1 MSADTSKQTAQL
13 NSQNQLQQQQQ
24 ASQNALLQQNNAALS
39 PYLTGN
45 QGFTPQQM
53 AALNS
58 QALDQNALRFNQ
70 GTQQANAQLAARGEG
85 LGNTPGSGIAA
96 TGYGNLQ
103 AAKAGDLAD
112 ALRTVTLNDAQQGLA
127 NKFNAASVLSGNAQT
142 YAGNVG
148 TYGSGASNAL
158 GQLTQAQGQSFGN
171 NFAKGLGGALGG
183 AAAGGVGGFVNSG
196 VGNLGTAVSKIGSGN
211 WGWVWILVG
220 ILAISRGV

>member
-1 MSADTSKQTAQL
+1 MSQSTTDQKAQL

-24 ASQNALLQQNNAALS
+24 ASQDALLKQNNTALS

-53 AALNS
+53 SALNS

-85 LGNTPGSGIAA
+85 LGNTPGSGVAA

-112 ALRTVTLNDAQQGLA
+112 SLRTVTLNNAQQGLA
-127 NKFNAASVLSGNAQT
+127 NQFNAASVLSGNAQT

-148 TYGSGASNAL
+148 TYGQGANGALNAL
-158 GQLTQAQGQSFGN
+158 TSAQANTWQSQLGKAAGQAAGM
-171 NFAKGLGGALGG
+171 ALGG
-183 AAAGGVGGFVNSG
+183 FTGGAANAAIGG
-196 VGNLGTAVSKIGSGN
+196 LGTAVSKMGSGN
-211 WGWVWILVG
+211 FGW
-220 ILAISRGV
+220 

>member
-1 MSADTSKQTAQL
+1 MSQSTSDQKSQLDT
-13 NSQNQLQQQQQ
+13 QNQLQSQQQ
-24 ASQNALLQQNNAALS
+24 AAQNQLLQQNNTALS

-45 QGFTPQQM
+45 QGFTDAQK

-58 QALDQNALRFNQ
+58 QALDQNALRYNQ
-70 GTQQANAQLAARGEG
+70 ATQQTNQQLAARGEG
-85 LGNTPGSGIAA
+85 QGNTPGSGVAA

-112 ALRTVTLNDAQQGLA
+112 SLRTVTLNDAQQGLA

-158 GQLTQAQGQSFGN
+158 NNLTQAQANTWQSQLGK
-171 NFAKGLGGALGG
+171 AAGSAVGSAVGGAVGG
-183 AAAGGVGGFVNSG
+183 AANSAI
-196 VGNLGTAVSKIGSGN
+196 GNLGTAVSKMGSGN
-211 WGWVWILVG
+211 WGW
-220 ILAISRGV
+220 

>member
-1 MSADTSKQTAQL
+1 MSQDTSSQKSQL
-13 NSQNQLQQQQQ
+13 NSQNQLQAQQQ
-24 ASQNALLQQNNAALS
+24 AAQNQLLQQNNTALS

-45 QGFTPQQM
+45 QGFTPEQM

-58 QALDQNALRFNQ
+58 QALDQNALRYNQ

-85 LGNTPGSGIAA
+85 LGNTPGSGVAA

-112 ALRTVTLNDAQQGLA
+112 ALRTVTLNNAQQGLT
-127 NKFNAASVLSGNAQT
+127 NKFNAASILSGNAQT

-158 GQLTQAQGQSFGN
+158 SNLTQAQGNSFSSKFGQ
-171 NFAKGLGGALGG
+171 GLGSGLGSAVSKG
-183 AAAGGVGGFVNSG
+183 IAGTVGGF
-196 VGNLGTAVSKIGSGN
+196 
-211 WGWVWILVG
+211 
-220 ILAISRGV
+220 

>member
-1 MSADTSKQTAQL
+1 MSQSQDSQKTQL
-13 NSQNQLQQQQQ
+13 NTQNQLQAQQQ
-24 ASQNALLQQNNAALS
+24 AAQNQLLQQNNTALS

-45 QGFTPQQM
+45 QGFTPEQM

-70 GTQQANAQLAARGEG
+70 GTQQANSQLAARGEG
-85 LGNTPGSGIAA
+85 LGNTPGSGVAA

-103 AAKAGDLAD
+103 AAKSGDLAD
-112 ALRTVTLNDAQQGLA
+112 ALRTVTLNNAQQGLA

-158 GQLTQAQGQSFGN
+158 NALTQAQGNGFQAQFGKAFGAGLGSGAAGLATVGAGG
-171 NFAKGLGGALGG
+171 FAGGALSGTG
-183 AAAGGVGGFVNSG
+183 AMSGAGSALTGF
-196 VGNLGTAVSKIGSGN
+196 
-211 WGWVWILVG
+211 
-220 ILAISRGV
+220 

>member
-1 MSADTSKQTAQL
+1 MSQSTSAQQGQL

-24 ASQNALLQQNNAALS
+24 ASQNQLLQQNNAALS

-58 QALDQNALRFNQ
+58 QALDQNALQFN
-70 GTQQANAQLAARGEG
+70 GATQQANAELAARGEG
-85 LGNTPGSGIAA
+85 LGNTPGSGVAA

-112 ALRTVTLNDAQQGLA
+112 ALRTVTLNNAQQGLA
-127 NKFNAASVLSGNAQT
+127 NKFNAASILSGNAQT

-148 TYGSGASNAL
+148 TYGQGASSAL
-158 GQLTQAQGQSFGN
+158 NNLTQAQANTWQSQLGKAAGQ
-171 NFAKGLGGALGG
+171 GLGGALGAFGGGFGAG
-183 AAAGGVGGFVNSG
+183 AAGQ
-196 VGNLGTAVSKIGSGN
+196 LGQSL
-211 WGWVWILVG
+211 GWSVPG
-220 ILAISRGV
+220 TTGTKA

>member
-1 MSADTSKQTAQL
+1 LSQSTSDQKNQL
-13 NSQNQLQQQQQ
+13 NTQNQMQQ
-24 ASQNALLQQNNAALS
+24 AQQKAQNDLLQGNKTAFS

-45 QGFTPQQM
+45 MGFTPQQL

-70 GTQQANAQLAARGEG
+70 ATQATNANLAARGEG
-85 LGNTPGSGIAA
+85 LGNTPGSGVAA

-112 ALRTVTLNDAQQGLA
+112 SLRTVTLNNAQQGLA
-127 NKFNAASVLSGNAQT
+127 NQFNAGSLLSGNAQT

-148 TYGSGASNAL
+148 TYGAGANTAL
-158 GQLTQAQGQSFGN
+158 GDLTQAQGNTWQSQFGK
-171 NFAKGLGGALGG
+171 ALGGALGSAGAGFVGG
-183 AAAGGVGGFVNSG
+183 AANAG

-211 WGWVWILVG
+211 WGW
-220 ILAISRGV
+220 

>member
-1 MSADTSKQTAQL
+1 MSQSTTSQTAQL

-24 ASQNALLQQNNAALS
+24 ASQNQLLQQNNTALS

-58 QALDQNALRFNQ
+58 QALDQNALQFN
-70 GTQQANAQLAARGEG
+70 GATQQANAQLAARGEG
-85 LGNTPGSGIAA
+85 LGNTPGSGVQA

-112 ALRTVTLNDAQQGLA
+112 SLRTVTLNNAQQGLA
-127 NKFNAASVLSGNAQT
+127 NQFNAASVLSGNAQT

-148 TYGSGASNAL
+148 TYGTGANASL
-158 GQLTQAQGQSFGN
+158 GDLTQAQGNTWQSQ
-171 NFAKGLGGALGG
+171 LGKAAGSALGS
-183 AAAGGVGGFVNSG
+183 AAAGFGTSALNNGVGA
-196 VGNLGTAVSKIGSGN
+196 LGTAVSKIGSGN
-211 WGWVWILVG
+211 FGW
-220 ILAISRGV
+220 

>member
-1 MSADTSKQTAQL
+1 MSQPTGAQQTQL

-24 ASQNALLQQNNAALS
+24 AAQNQLLQQNNTALS

-45 QGFTPQQM
+45 QGFTPEQM

-85 LGNTPGSGIAA
+85 IGNTPGSGVAA

-103 AAKAGDLAD
+103 AAKSGDLAD
-112 ALRTVTLNDAQQGLA
+112 ALRTVTLNNAQQGLA

-142 YAGNVG
+142 YAANVG
-148 TYGSGASNAL
+148 TYGAGASNAL
-158 GQLTQAQGQSFGN
+158 SNLTGAQGNSFGSQ
-171 NFAKGLGGALGG
+171 FGKGLGSGLGFG
-183 AAAGGVGGFVNSG
+183 AAKGASGAVGSILT
-196 VGNLGTAVSKIGSGN
+196 GNGN
-211 WGWVWILVG
+211 VF
-220 ILAISRGV
+220 

>member
-1 MSADTSKQTAQL
+1 MSQDTSSQKSQL
-13 NSQNQLQQQQQ
+13 NSQNQLQAQQQ
-24 ASQNALLQQNNAALS
+24 AAQNQLLQQNNTALS

-45 QGFTPQQM
+45 QGFTPEQM

-58 QALDQNALRFNQ
+58 QALDQNALRYNQ

-85 LGNTPGSGIAA
+85 LGNTPGSGVAA

-112 ALRTVTLNDAQQGLA
+112 ALRTVTLNNAQQGLT

-142 YAGNVG
+142 YAANVG

-158 GQLTQAQGQSFGN
+158 SNLTQAQGNSFSSKFGQSLGS
-171 NFAKGLGGALGG
+171 GLGSAVSKGI
-183 AAAGGVGGFVNSG
+183 AGTVGGF
-196 VGNLGTAVSKIGSGN
+196 
-211 WGWVWILVG
+211 
-220 ILAISRGV
+220 

>member
-1 MSADTSKQTAQL
+1 MSQDTSSQKSQL
-13 NSQNQLQQQQQ
+13 NSQNQLQAQQQ
-24 ASQNALLQQNNAALS
+24 AAQNQLLQQNNTALS

-45 QGFTPQQM
+45 QGFTPEQM

-58 QALDQNALRFNQ
+58 QALDQNALRYNQ

-85 LGNTPGSGIAA
+85 LGNTPGSGVAA

-112 ALRTVTLNDAQQGLA
+112 ALRTVTLNNAQQGLT

-158 GQLTQAQGQSFGN
+158 SNLTQAQGNSFSSKFGQ
-171 NFAKGLGGALGG
+171 GLGSGLGSAVSKG
-183 AAAGGVGGFVNSG
+183 IAGTVGGF
-196 VGNLGTAVSKIGSGN
+196 
-211 WGWVWILVG
+211 
-220 ILAISRGV
+220 

>member
-1 MSADTSKQTAQL
+1 MSQNTSAQQGQL
-13 NSQNQLQQQQQ
+13 NSQNQLQSQQQ

-45 QGFTPQQM
+45 QGFTDAQN

-58 QALDQNALRFNQ
+58 QALDQNALRYNQ
-70 GTQQANAQLAARGEG
+70 ATQQTNSQLAARGEG
-85 LGNTPGSGIAA
+85 MGNTPGSGVAA

-112 ALRTVTLNDAQQGLA
+112 SLRTVTLNNAQQGLA

-148 TYGSGASNAL
+148 TYGSGANNSLNAL
-158 GQLTQAQGQSFGN
+158 TSAQANTWQSQLGKAAGQ
-171 NFAKGLGGALGG
+171 ALGS
-183 AAAGGVGGFVNSG
+183 AAGGFAAGAGNAAVGG
-196 VGNLGTAVSKIGSGN
+196 LGTAVSKMGSGN
-211 WGWVWILVG
+211 WGW
-220 ILAISRGV
+220 

>member
-1 MSADTSKQTAQL
+1 MSQDTSSQKSQL
-13 NSQNQLQQQQQ
+13 NSQNQLQAQQQ
-24 ASQNALLQQNNAALS
+24 AAQNQLLQQNNTALS

-45 QGFTPQQM
+45 QGFTPEQM

-58 QALDQNALRFNQ
+58 QALDQNALRYNQ

-85 LGNTPGSGIAA
+85 LGNTPGSGVAA

-112 ALRTVTLNDAQQGLA
+112 ALRTVTLNNAQQGLA

-158 GQLTQAQGQSFGN
+158 SNLTQAQGNSFSSKFGQ
-171 NFAKGLGGALGG
+171 GLGSGLGSAVSKG
-183 AAAGGVGGFVNSG
+183 IAGTVGGF
-196 VGNLGTAVSKIGSGN
+196 
-211 WGWVWILVG
+211 
-220 ILAISRGV
+220 

>member
-1 MSADTSKQTAQL
+1 MSQSTGDQKGQLQT
-13 NSQNQLQQQQQ
+13 QNQLQQQQQ
-24 ASQNALLQQNNAALS
+24 NSQNQLLTQNNTALS

-85 LGNTPGSGIAA
+85 LGNTPGSGVAA

-112 ALRTVTLNDAQQGLA
+112 ALRTVTLNNAQQGLA

-142 YAGNVG
+142 YGQNVG
-148 TYGSGASNAL
+148 TYGSGANNAL
-158 GQLTQAQGQSFGN
+158 NALTSAQANTLAVATRQRIRAGSRIC
-171 NFAKGLGGALGG
+171 GGWIYRRGIRNA
-183 AAAGGVGGFVNSG
+183 GVGS
-196 VGNLGTAVSKIGSGN
+196 LGTAVSKIGSGN
-211 WGWVWILVG
+211 WGW
-220 ILAISRGV
+220 

>member
-1 MSADTSKQTAQL
+1 MSQDTSSQKSQL
-13 NSQNQLQQQQQ
+13 NSQNQLQAQQQ
-24 ASQNALLQQNNAALS
+24 AAQNQLLQQNNTALS

-45 QGFTPQQM
+45 QGFTPEQM

-58 QALDQNALRFNQ
+58 QALDQNALRYNQ

-85 LGNTPGSGIAA
+85 LGNTPGSGVAA

-112 ALRTVTLNDAQQGLA
+112 ALRTVTLNNAQQGLT

-148 TYGSGASNAL
+148 TYGRGASNAL
-158 GQLTQAQGQSFGN
+158 SNLTQAQGNSFRSKFGQ
-171 NFAKGLGGALGG
+171 GLGSGSGS
-183 AAAGGVGGFVNSG
+183 AASKGIAGTVGGF
-196 VGNLGTAVSKIGSGN
+196 
-211 WGWVWILVG
+211 
-220 ILAISRGV
+220 